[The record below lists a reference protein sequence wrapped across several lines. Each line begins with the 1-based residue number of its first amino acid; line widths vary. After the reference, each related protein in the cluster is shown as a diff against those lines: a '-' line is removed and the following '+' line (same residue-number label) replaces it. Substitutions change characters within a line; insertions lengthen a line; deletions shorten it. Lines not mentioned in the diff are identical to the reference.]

1 MHSITTMEP
10 KQAPNFSEWPPHD
23 NFSET
28 LVSAFAKTY
37 LRMKVDAEWRA
48 QELGDD
54 SYLKWLI
61 DNFDISGLLSYIV
74 VAKHMTQRDI
84 DEWEEKNRALYNWD

>member
-1 MHSITTMEP
+1 MA
-10 KQAPNFSEWPPHD
+10 KKVAPDFSEWPPHD

-48 QELGDD
+48 MELGDE
-54 SYLKWLI
+54 SYLHWLK

-74 VAKHMTQRDI
+74 VARHMTQGDI
-84 DEWEEKNRALYNWD
+84 DEWESKIRNLYDWD